1 MQIIDIYMP
10 PRSSKTT
17 ALVAML
23 KGFNQHELCAMYVGS
38 DKQCMEVVRRHG
50 IPREWTCKGG
60 VLVTM
65 NPSEIPKILI
75 IDDREYTESEF
86 KNMFG
91 FSLLSFIRKGLKKDG
106 YVYVFES
113 YPPLHEITI
122 EQTISLSH
130 DDIKLIEK
138 SLSEASRSIAEVNS
152 RLYKK

>member
-38 DKQCMEVVRRHG
+38 DEQCMEIVRQHG
-50 IPREWTCKGG
+50 IPKKWTYRFGL
-60 VLVTM
+60 LVGTEI
-65 NPSEIPKILI
+65 SKIPKILI
-75 IDDREYTESEF
+75 IDDREYTESKFE
-86 KNMFG
+86 KIFG
-91 FSLLSFIRKGLKKDG
+91 FSLLDTVRNIEAYGH
-106 YVYVFES
+106 VYVFNL
-113 YPPLHEITI
+113 YPPLHEITV
-122 EQTISLSH
+122 ERTINLSH

-138 SLSEASRSIAEVNS
+138 SLGEASRSIAEANH